1 MISVKVALIIHEE
14 ALQDTGGASGV
25 RDMGGLESA
34 LARPWGN
41 FGGQEYY
48 LTAEEKAAAILES
61 ILLNHP
67 FVDGNKRTGYTLM
80 LLTLNKHGLD
90 LQVHDDEQYDFVV
103 SVASGKLPF
112 EEIVAW
118 IRNAVAPK

>member
-1 MISVKVALIIHEE
+1 MKKRFRIPAGRAASEIWVAWNLRWP
-14 ALQDTGGASGV
+14 ALGV
-25 RDMGGLESA
+25 
-34 LARPWGN
+34 N

-48 LTAEEKAAAILES
+48 LTAEGKAAAILET

-112 EEIVAW
+112 EEIVTW
-118 IRNAVAPK
+118 IRNAVGPK